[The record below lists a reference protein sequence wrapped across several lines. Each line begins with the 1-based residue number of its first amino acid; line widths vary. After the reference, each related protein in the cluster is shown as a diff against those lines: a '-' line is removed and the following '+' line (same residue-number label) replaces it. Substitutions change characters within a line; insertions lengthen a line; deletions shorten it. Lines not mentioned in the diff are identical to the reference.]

1 MEYFTINLLGLT
13 LAEPNL
19 FITDIVIACVAYICF
34 IRLKTKAITETDIAY
49 YRKFF
54 LYTAISAL
62 ISGFGHLL
70 TLYTHEYLKMCGW
83 IFSLLANFY
92 ITHTSVQYVQIGNKR
107 TALNT
112 IAVSKFVLSL
122 GALLL
127 TQKFI
132 IVSIDTIL
140 SIACIALPIHFI
152 QWKKTQ
158 KTGFKLFCVGVVFT
172 MLTGI
177 VSYFNISISEIWFNQ
192 KDINHLIIC
201 GGLLFIYKGVKEL

>member
-19 FITDIVIACVAYICF
+19 FITDMAIACVAYICF
-34 IRLKTKAITETDIAY
+34 AKLNTNSIGEINISY

-54 LYTAISAL
+54 FYTALSAF
-62 ISGFGHLL
+62 IAGFGHLL
-70 TLYTHEYLKMCGW
+70 TLYTQEYLKMCGW
-83 IFSLLANFY
+83 IFSLLANLY
-92 ITHTSVQYVQIGNKR
+92 IIYAGVQYIQIGNKR
-107 TALNT
+107 IALNT
-112 IAVSKFVLSL
+112 IAVSMFVLSL

-132 IVSIDTIL
+132 VVSIDTIL

-158 KTGFKLFCVGVVFT
+158 KTGFKLFCAGVVFT

-192 KDINHLIIC
+192 KDINHLVIC
-201 GGLLFIYKGVKEL
+201 AGLLFIYKGVKQL